1 MNLFDLITSADFAI
15 LNFIQDFIR
24 CDFLDAVMPFL
35 SFIGEHGLIWIIAFV
50 PMLFFRKTRSWGI
63 IMILSMGL
71 AFFIGEIFI
80 KNVVCRVRPCY
91 FADIEMLVEMPNSY
105 SFPSGHS
112 SSSFAA
118 ATALFIMNKKTG
130 VCAYVLAFLIAF
142 SRLYNYV
149 HFPSDVI
156 CGIILGILSALL
168 IYFIFKK
175 LGLKDKI
182 DRLGI
187 REM

>member
-1 MNLFDLITSADFAI
+1 MDFFGLITSADFAI
-15 LNFIQDFIR
+15 LNFIQDYIR
-24 CDFLDAVMPFL
+24 CDFLDAAMPFL
-35 SFIGEHGLIWIIAFV
+35 SFIGERGLIWIIAFL
-50 PMLFFRKTRSWGI
+50 PTLFFRKTRSWGI
-63 IMILSMGL
+63 IMILSMGFAFL
-71 AFFIGEIFI
+71 AGEIII

-91 FADIEMLVEMPNSY
+91 LADIEMLVAMPESY

-112 SSSFAA
+112 GSSFAA
-118 ATALFIMNKKTG
+118 ATALFIMNKKIG
-130 VCAYVLAFLIAF
+130 VFAYVLAFLIAF

-156 CGIILGILSALL
+156 CGIILGVLSALL

-175 LGLKDKI
+175 FGLKDKI

>member
-1 MNLFDLITSADFAI
+1 
-15 LNFIQDFIR
+15 
-24 CDFLDAVMPFL
+24 
-35 SFIGEHGLIWIIAFV
+35 
-50 PMLFFRKTRSWGI
+50 
-63 IMILSMGL
+63 
-71 AFFIGEIFI
+71 
-80 KNVVCRVRPCY
+80 
-91 FADIEMLVEMPNSY
+91 MPNSY